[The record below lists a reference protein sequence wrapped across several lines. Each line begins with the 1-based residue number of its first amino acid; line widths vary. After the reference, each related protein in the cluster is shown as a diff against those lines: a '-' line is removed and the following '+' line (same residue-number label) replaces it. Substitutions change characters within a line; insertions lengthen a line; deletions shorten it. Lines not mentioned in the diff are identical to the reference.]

1 MENRKVFNKIHV
13 KDRIQYKH
21 PTKETEEWEVLEED
35 RLFVTLIRIP
45 DGELWRVSK
54 WYINKLHPEM
64 FRMV

>member
-1 MENRKVFNKIHV
+1 MENKKVFDKIHV
-13 KDRIQYKH
+13 KDRIEYKH

-54 WYINKLHPEM
+54 
-64 FRMV
+64 